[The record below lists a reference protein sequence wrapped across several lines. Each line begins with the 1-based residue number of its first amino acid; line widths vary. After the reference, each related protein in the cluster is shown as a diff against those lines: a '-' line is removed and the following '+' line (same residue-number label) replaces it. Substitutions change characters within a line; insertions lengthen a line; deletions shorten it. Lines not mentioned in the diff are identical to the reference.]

1 MTIKTI
7 MENIEEL
14 AMEDMT
20 EDGIHKDDM
29 PDHDQ
34 VYKTDVLNRLS
45 DLVENNG

>member
-29 PDHDQ
+29 PDHEGEY
-34 VYKTDVLNRLS
+34 VVEVLKRLS
-45 DLVENNG
+45 DLVEE

>member
-1 MTIKTI
+1 

-29 PDHDQ
+29 PDHEIYH
-34 VYKTDVLNRLS
+34 VEEVINRLIEIYG
-45 DLVENNG
+45 LHN